1 MNNKV
6 KNLLI
11 AVGVVAVSLCMI
23 TSLQAYVLQ
32 GRHVLD
38 LMIEKLGPSESLYVS
53 ERLFHY
59 PVATPSDEHGPGATD
74 PDLPSG
80 DFAGLD
86 EPPHQQ
92 IGRYPEQAEQEALE
106 FESTLR
112 YVFSRAFRSDARSA
126 DSEHIHVSVD
136 GRTLTIIDNNIVPD
150 VVNRFDF
157 FKDILLYRS
166 REALADRLLQL
177 GVDLSITTLGRF
189 EDKIAFVLGGK
200 YPDETTNQ
208 LWIDKDTL
216 LPIRLI
222 IRGVYGADNTDK
234 VEIRYLVWWKIGE
247 TRYPSKMEF
256 YQDENLVRATQAQ
269 SFEENALFSEELFDI
284 EYLETVYPRAAVQPI
299 PAEVVEEPSEV
310 QKTIEEFKRIFE

>member
-1 MNNKV
+1 MNQKV

-11 AVGVVAVSLCMI
+11 VVGAVAVSLFMI
-23 TSLQAYVLQ
+23 TPLQAYVLQ

-38 LMIEKLGPSESLYVS
+38 LMIEKLGPSESLFVS

-59 PVATPSDEHGPGATD
+59 PVATLTDEQGPETAN

-80 DFAGLD
+80 DFAGLED
-86 EPPHQQ
+86 LSNQQ

-126 DSEHIHVSVD
+126 DSEHIHISVD

-166 REALADRLLQL
+166 RETLADRLLQL

-189 EDKIAFVLGGK
+189 EDKIAFVLGAK
-200 YPDETTNQ
+200 YPDETANQ

-216 LPIRLI
+216 LLIRLI

-247 TRYPSKMEF
+247 TLYPSKMEF

-284 EYLETVYPRAAVQPI
+284 EYLETVYPQAAMQPI

>member
-1 MNNKV
+1 MNVYIKKTLGLFGAV
-6 KNLLI
+6 AILLFFI
-11 AVGVVAVSLCMI
+11 SP
-23 TSLQAYVLQ
+23 LQAYVLQ
-32 GRHVLD
+32 GRHALD
-38 LMIEKLGPSESLYVS
+38 LMIEKLGPSESLFVS

-59 PVATPSDEHGPGATD
+59 AVATPTDEHGPGTID

-80 DFAGLD
+80 DFTGLD
-86 EPPHQQ
+86 EPPTQQ
-92 IGRYPEQAEQEALE
+92 IAQYREQTEPEALE

-150 VVNRFDF
+150 LVNRFDF

-166 REALADRLLQL
+166 REVLADRLLQL

-189 EDKIAFVLGGK
+189 EDKIAFVLGAK
-200 YPDETTNQ
+200 YPDESANQ
-208 LWIDKDTL
+208 LWIDKDTM

-222 IRGVYGADNTDK
+222 IRGVYGAENTDK

-247 TRYPSKMEF
+247 TRYPSKIEF
-256 YQDENLVRATQAQ
+256 YQDDNLVRATQAQ

-284 EYLETVYPRAAVQPI
+284 EYLETVYPRAAMQPI
-299 PAEVVEEPSEV
+299 PPEVVEEPSEV
-310 QKTIEEFKRIFE
+310 QKTIDEFKRIFE